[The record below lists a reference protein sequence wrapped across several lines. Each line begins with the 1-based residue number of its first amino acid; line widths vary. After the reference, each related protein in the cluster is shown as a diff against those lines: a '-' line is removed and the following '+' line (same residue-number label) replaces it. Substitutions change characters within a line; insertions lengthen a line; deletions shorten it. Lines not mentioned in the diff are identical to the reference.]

1 MWITSFCPFLLP
13 FPFPFPFS
21 SSLPHTVS
29 KIVEPTGQFELNFGV
44 FVLIFEIFEDFM
56 NLNGYSE
63 ERDQG

>member
-1 MWITSFCPFLLP
+1 MWITSFCPFLLL

-21 SSLPHTVS
+21 SSLPDTVS
-29 KIVEPTGQFELNFGV
+29 KTVEPTGQFKLNFGV